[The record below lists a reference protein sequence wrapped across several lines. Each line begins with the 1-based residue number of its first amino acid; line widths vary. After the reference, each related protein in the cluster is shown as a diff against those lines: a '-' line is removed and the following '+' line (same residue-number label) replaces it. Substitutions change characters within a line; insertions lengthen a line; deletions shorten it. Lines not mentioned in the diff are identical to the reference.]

1 MVNNVYIAVYIYF
14 GILGVLIMSYKYFF
28 KLDFDDN
35 TDINDNEYNTY
46 NLNRMLFHERQHNN
60 NENKW
65 MIKKRLYYNLNL
77 IKRESNELFN
87 RIVTK
92 FKTFT
97 RRAAYSKVPETD
109 IEQDIEENRAYFNYD
124 NKNGV
129 L

>member
-14 GILGVLIMSYKYFF
+14 GILGILIMSYKYFI

-46 NLNRMLFHERQHNN
+46 NLNRMLFHERQDNN

-87 RIVTK
+87 RT
-92 FKTFT
+92 
-97 RRAAYSKVPETD
+97 
-109 IEQDIEENRAYFNYD
+109 
-124 NKNGV
+124 
-129 L
+129 